1 MRIASLCQVRA
12 GPPPGSCIVP
22 SSEPSNRIFLFSR
35 KHSRSSSHVQRVSYF
50 WIDATPVQIPIDG
63 ATLIASREASMANY
77 QPRCLSRTL
86 SPFPYRRYI
95 WIQWACQLPY
105 SICKVR
111 FCEIEGG
118 HNLQIGRPGRALTL
132 LPRLAEIVRTRPR
145 GPTRKPNLSLHRHGT
160 ALYEHREVIGAPTGC
175 GCAGGSGK
183 ERLLDTLAGSLV
195 FNASQGAMGL
205 APSTSF

>member
-1 MRIASLCQVRA
+1 MGALRRVCA

-50 WIDATPVQIPIDG
+50 WIDATQVQILIDG

-95 WIQWACQLPY
+95 RIQWACQLPY

-111 FCEIEGG
+111 FCENRRGSQFAKWMSG
-118 HNLQIGRPGRALTL
+118 SCSHSPAAAGRDSANTTQRANLKTLTSPFIAME
-132 LPRLAEIVRTRPR
+132 LPFT
-145 GPTRKPNLSLHRHGT
+145 NT
-160 ALYEHREVIGAPTGC
+160 A
-175 GCAGGSGK
+175 K
-183 ERLLDTLAGSLV
+183 
-195 FNASQGAMGL
+195 
-205 APSTSF
+205 